1 MIMSIFQKKIK
12 KILIIKIFSLICL
25 EKNSPL
31 LRNLQKS
38 LQTCKQ
44 VVLFLLILKKL

>member
-25 EKNSPL
+25 EKKFTVAKEFAEISS
-31 LRNLQKS
+31 NL
-38 LQTCKQ
+38 
-44 VVLFLLILKKL
+44 